1 MATYSFPD
9 TFSAHADGRAV
20 AWSALDTSHV
30 LDGSDIAGG
39 LLMGDETYAAEI
51 RDVLS
56 DPLTTEVTV
65 AHPGV
70 RYVFSEG
77 RDTPADVAA
86 AMIYVGR
93 GRAILSES
101 GWEVLNAAM
110 SVEDEGDDPEV
121 FRQYSYNVR
130 WSEEDGSVIGMCE
143 EFPSLSFTAKT
154 AEDAAA
160 GIETLVEGVVR
171 DMVSA
176 GERVPS
182 PTVPAD
188 VVF

>member
-9 TFSAHADGRAV
+9 TFSAHVDGRAI
-20 AWSALDTSHV
+20 AWSALDTAHI

-39 LLMGDETYAAEI
+39 LLMGDEGYTTEI

-65 AHPGV
+65 VHPGV
-70 RYVFSEG
+70 RYTFSEG

-93 GRAILSES
+93 GRTILSEM
-101 GWEVLNAAM
+101 GWEVLNAAL

-121 FRQYSYNVR
+121 FRQYSYRVR
-130 WSEEDGSVIGMCE
+130 FSEEDGFVIGMCE
-143 EFPSLSFTAKT
+143 ELPSLSFA
-154 AEDAAA
+154 AETGEEATTGIMSAAEKA
-160 GIETLVEGVVR
+160 VH

-182 PTVPAD
+182 PLVPAD